1 MLKFSHNNGENMTLD
16 EIAFKITDLES
27 LQTKYETKLNNAFHK
42 GARYYGRIYAHF
54 NPKLV
59 KIIKKIELY
68 KKVLHGLKNAAA
80 KVPSANAV
88 NRATF
93 ADRRTYT
100 HCLRNISAPFYP
112 HKNSVKVPITVASA
126 KRNFNLLNSQ
136 SFLIVQKTATRQ
148 NPIYETNNQSP
159 KGAHNIVYSY
169 MNPSV
174 WPIHPFKILSAQE
187 RANKLRA
194 KILINQK
201 DTVLSEV
208 A

>member
-1 MLKFSHNNGENMTLD
+1 MLKFPHNNGGNMTLD
-16 EIAFKITDLES
+16 DIAFKITDLES

-93 ADRRTYT
+93 TDRHTYT

-126 KRNFNLLNSQ
+126 KRNF
-136 SFLIVQKTATRQ
+136 IC
-148 NPIYETNNQSP
+148 
-159 KGAHNIVYSY
+159 
-169 MNPSV
+169 
-174 WPIHPFKILSAQE
+174 
-187 RANKLRA
+187 
-194 KILINQK
+194 
-201 DTVLSEV
+201 
-208 A
+208 